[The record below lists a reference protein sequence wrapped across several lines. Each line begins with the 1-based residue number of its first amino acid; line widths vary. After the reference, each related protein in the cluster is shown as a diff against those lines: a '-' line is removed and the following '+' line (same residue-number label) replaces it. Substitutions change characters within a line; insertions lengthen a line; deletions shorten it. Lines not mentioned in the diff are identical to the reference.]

1 MAARKKQTA
10 DEAEASEPAVSGG
23 NIEARLVAL
32 KADLTALQADM
43 RGLYGDVSEVAS
55 ERAAQAMR
63 TAEELAD
70 KAMALADEVAADAKA
85 KALEYKDG
93 AEDWAEQNA
102 EELRGHVRAQ
112 PLTSLLI
119 AGGVGAFLG
128 AVFLR
133 R

>member
-10 DEAEASEPAVSGG
+10 DEPEANEPVATGT
-23 NIEARLVAL
+23 IEARLAAL

-55 ERAAQAMR
+55 ERATQAMR

-70 KAMALADEVAADAKA
+70 KAMALADEVATDAKA
-85 KALEYKDG
+85 RALEYKDE